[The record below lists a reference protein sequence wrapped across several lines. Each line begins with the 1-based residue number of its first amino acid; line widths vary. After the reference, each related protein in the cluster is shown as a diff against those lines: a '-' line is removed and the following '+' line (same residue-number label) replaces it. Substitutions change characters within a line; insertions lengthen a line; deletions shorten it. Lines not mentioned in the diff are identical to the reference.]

1 MIKCSLYKSDSFTL
15 HSLEWLLFL
24 KTSNKQKIISVGK
37 GVEKL
42 EFTKGNEKSP
52 EGKEEK
58 RIVSCLTGV
67 SKRKKRAQCQML
79 LKCQVR

>member
-1 MIKCSLYKSDSFTL
+1 MLSYI
-15 HSLEWLLFL
+15 E
-24 KTSNKQKIISVGK
+24 K
-37 GVEKL
+37 GLALSTRRQQHLGNGERRKK

-58 RIVSCLTGV
+58 RIVSCLMGV